1 MLGTTTHSKSFKPI
15 LFLVLVFLVCFLPR
29 VFFAQVPINVD
40 ENHWFFR
47 GSGFWVRV
55 LLGNFQDTYFQHHP
69 GVPTMW
75 LDGFGVLFGCVVDH
89 WFPPHLTLEPESVR
103 SCVRVLRE
111 QNFVPIDFYVLT
123 RVIQAVVTSALMTLS
138 SWFVLRLF
146 NLKIS
151 IIWLAIL
158 TLEPFFLAYQRLVI
172 TDSLQCGFI
181 LVSVLALF
189 LHWRLG
195 SGKVYLSLSGITMG
209 MAIATK
215 TTTLLLFPGL
225 MAIAILTELNY
236 FQPIFPKKGIAEQA
250 KDIGIWT
257 FCLVATFILIWPA
270 MWVAPFETM
279 SRLVS
284 GLRQETQRGY
294 LFFLG
299 RSHRRINALFYPIV
313 ILYRLSPVLLV
324 SSFTSFL
331 LTSLPTWRPRIL
343 YQKYLVA
350 NFILILSFLWV
361 VSLPG
366 NKLDRYILPIVPF
379 LALNGA
385 IASFIVLK
393 RLQQYL
399 RQYLRQY
406 LTHRHPQILSKSP
419 QTSQVSFNTFV
430 VILLAIQLITIYPF
444 FPYYISYYNPFIG
457 GGKTAKFIIMMGNGE
472 GLDQAGAWLNR
483 QPNPQNLVVA
493 GPYRSAFAPYVQGE
507 VLAVPRHFG
516 GSWTERWLRNAN
528 FLLFYIN
535 QIQRNIPD
543 PNIIDYFTR
552 QGPLHTVRLNGVD
565 YASIYPG
572 PIARPEEMQT
582 LTSTRDLIGN
592 DQLQLRG
599 YTLASDSLRPG
610 DSLELTLYWD
620 ILQSIPSHRHF
631 TLSLQQGERVLMAIP
646 RPILQGF
653 LGDDPIEAGKTIRD
667 YQSLALPATLPPGDY
682 QIGVSLA
689 PSLSPAEDGLLD
701 IRENTP
707 EILGLFQ
714 MIPSED

>member
-1 MLGTTTHSKSFKPI
+1 
-15 LFLVLVFLVCFLPR
+15 
-29 VFFAQVPINVD
+29 
-40 ENHWFFR
+40 
-47 GSGFWVRV
+47 
-55 LLGNFQDTYFQHHP
+55 
-69 GVPTMW
+69 MW

-138 SWFVLRLF
+138 SWFMLRLF
-146 NLKIS
+146 NLKIA
-151 IIWLAIL
+151 ILWLVIL

-195 SGKVYLSLSGITMG
+195 SKKVYLSLSGIMMG

-236 FQPIFPKKGIAEQA
+236 FQPIFPKKGIAQQA

-270 MWVAPFETM
+270 MWVAPLETM
-279 SRLVS
+279 NRLVS
-284 GLRQETQRGY
+284 GLQQETQRGY

-324 SSFTSFL
+324 SSFISFL
-331 LTSLPTWRPRIL
+331 LASLPTWRPRIL

-385 IASFIVLK
+385 IAIFIVLK
-393 RLQQYL
+393 RIQ
-399 RQYLRQY
+399 QY
-406 LTHRHPQILSKSP
+406 LTHRYPQIFSNV
-419 QTSQVSFNTFV
+419 SQISRLSFNTV
-430 VILLAIQLITIYPF
+430 VVTILAIQLITIYPF

-493 GPYRSAFAPYVQGE
+493 GPYRAAFAPYVQGE

-528 FLLFYIN
+528 FLVFYIN
-535 QIQRNIPD
+535 QLQRNLPD
-543 PNIIDYFTR
+543 PNVIDYFTR
-552 QGPLHTVRLNGVD
+552 QGSLHTVQLNGVD
-565 YASIYPG
+565 YASIYLG

-582 LTSTRDLIGN
+582 LTSTRELIGN

-599 YTLASDSLRPG
+599 YTLASDSLQPG
-610 DSLELTLYWD
+610 ESLELTLYWD
-620 ILQSIPSHRHF
+620 ILQSMPSHSHF
-631 TLSLQQGERVLMAIP
+631 TISIQQGERVFLAIP
-646 RPILQGF
+646 RPLLQGF

-667 YQSLALPATLPPGDY
+667 HQSVALPATLPPGEY
-682 QIGVSLA
+682 QIGVSVT
-689 PSLSPAEDGLLD
+689 PSLSSAEDSLLD
-701 IRENTP
+701 IRENTGK
-707 EILGLFQ
+707 ILGLFQ

>member
-1 MLGTTTHSKSFKPI
+1 MTNSKSFKPI
-15 LFLVLVFLVCFLPR
+15 LFLIFVFLICFLPR
-29 VFFAQVPINVD
+29 VFFAQFPINVD

-138 SWFVLRLF
+138 SWFMLRLF
-146 NLKIS
+146 NLKIA
-151 IIWLAIL
+151 ILWLVIL

-195 SGKVYLSLSGITMG
+195 SKKVYLSLSGIMMG

-236 FQPIFPKKGIAEQA
+236 FQPMFPKKGIAQQA

-270 MWVAPFETM
+270 MWVAPLETM
-279 SRLVS
+279 NRLVS
-284 GLRQETQRGY
+284 GLQQETQRGY

-324 SSFTSFL
+324 SSFISFL
-331 LTSLPTWRPRIL
+331 LASLPTWRPQIL

-385 IASFIVLK
+385 IAIFIVLK
-393 RLQQYL
+393 RIQ
-399 RQYLRQY
+399 QY
-406 LTHRHPQILSKSP
+406 LTHRYPQIFSNVS
-419 QTSQVSFNTFV
+419 QTSRLSFNTV
-430 VILLAIQLITIYPF
+430 VVTILAIQLITIYPF

-493 GPYRSAFAPYVQGE
+493 GPYRAAFAPYVQGE

-528 FLLFYIN
+528 FLVFYIN
-535 QIQRNIPD
+535 QLQRNLPD
-543 PNIIDYFTR
+543 PNVIDYFTR
-552 QGPLHTVRLNGVD
+552 QGSLHTVQLNGVD
-565 YASIYPG
+565 YASIYLG

-582 LTSTRDLIGN
+582 LTSTRELIGN

-599 YTLASDSLRPG
+599 YTLASDSLQPG
-610 DSLELTLYWD
+610 ESLELTLYWD
-620 ILQSIPSHRHF
+620 ILQSMPSHSHF
-631 TLSLQQGERVLMAIP
+631 TISIQQGERVFLAIP
-646 RPILQGF
+646 RPLLQGF

-667 YQSLALPATLPPGDY
+667 HQSVALPATLPPGEY
-682 QIGVSLA
+682 QIGVSVT
-689 PSLSPAEDGLLD
+689 PSLSSAEDSLLD
-701 IRENTP
+701 IRENTGK
-707 EILGLFQ
+707 ILGLFQ

>member
-1 MLGTTTHSKSFKPI
+1 MLGTMTHSKSFKPI
-15 LFLVLVFLVCFLPR
+15 LFLVLVFLICFLPR

-406 LTHRHPQILSKSP
+406 LTHRHPQILSKLP
-419 QTSQVSFNTFV
+419 QTSQVSFNTFI

>member
-1 MLGTTTHSKSFKPI
+1 
-15 LFLVLVFLVCFLPR
+15 
-29 VFFAQVPINVD
+29 
-40 ENHWFFR
+40 
-47 GSGFWVRV
+47 
-55 LLGNFQDTYFQHHP
+55 
-69 GVPTMW
+69 MW

-138 SWFVLRLF
+138 SWFMLRLF
-146 NLKIS
+146 NLKIA
-151 IIWLAIL
+151 ILWLVIL

-195 SGKVYLSLSGITMG
+195 SKKVYLSLSGIMMG

-236 FQPIFPKKGIAEQA
+236 FQPMFPKKGIAQQA

-270 MWVAPFETM
+270 MWVAPLETM
-279 SRLVS
+279 NRLVS
-284 GLRQETQRGY
+284 GLQQETQRGY

-324 SSFTSFL
+324 SSFISFL
-331 LTSLPTWRPRIL
+331 LASLPTWRPRIL

-385 IASFIVLK
+385 IAIFIVLK
-393 RLQQYL
+393 RIQ
-399 RQYLRQY
+399 QY
-406 LTHRHPQILSKSP
+406 LTHRYPQIFSNVS
-419 QTSQVSFNTFV
+419 QTSRLSFNTV
-430 VILLAIQLITIYPF
+430 VVTILAIQLITIYPF

-493 GPYRSAFAPYVQGE
+493 GPYRAAFAPYVQGE

-528 FLLFYIN
+528 FLVFYIN
-535 QIQRNIPD
+535 QLQRNLPD
-543 PNIIDYFTR
+543 PNVIDYFTR
-552 QGPLHTVRLNGVD
+552 QGSLHTVQLNGVD
-565 YASIYPG
+565 YASIYLG

-582 LTSTRDLIGN
+582 LTSTRELIGN

-599 YTLASDSLRPG
+599 YTLASDSLQPG
-610 DSLELTLYWD
+610 ESLELTLYWD
-620 ILQSIPSHRHF
+620 ILQSMPSHSHF
-631 TLSLQQGERVLMAIP
+631 TISIQQGERVFLAIP
-646 RPILQGF
+646 RPLLQGF

-667 YQSLALPATLPPGDY
+667 HQSVALPATLPPGEY
-682 QIGVSLA
+682 QIGVSVT
-689 PSLSPAEDGLLD
+689 PSLSSAEDSLLD
-701 IRENTP
+701 IRENTGK
-707 EILGLFQ
+707 ILGLFQ